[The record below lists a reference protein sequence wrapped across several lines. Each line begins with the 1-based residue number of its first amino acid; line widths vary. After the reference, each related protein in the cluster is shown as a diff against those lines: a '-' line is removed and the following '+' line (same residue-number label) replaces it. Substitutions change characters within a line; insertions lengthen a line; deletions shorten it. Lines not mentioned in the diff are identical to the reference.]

1 MNKNKLLKFLGYKLV
16 RFVILILVVAI
27 FSFILLDLSPID
39 PVNAYLRQAAVSET
53 QRQILENYFG
63 TNVPLTTK
71 IYHWLLDLI
80 QFDLGTSL
88 IYRAPVIDIILD
100 KASASIVLMAIS
112 WVLSGILGFAMGV
125 VAGKNKG
132 SWIDKA
138 VKVYCY
144 AIQSAPSFWVG
155 MLV

>member
-39 PVNAYLRQAAVSET
+39 PVNAYLRQAAVSEA

-80 QFDLGTSL
+80 QLNLGTSL
-88 IYRAPVIDIILD
+88 IYRAPVIDIIWE

-112 WVLSGILGFAMGV
+112 WVLSGVLGDRKSV
-125 VAGKNKG
+125 V
-132 SWIDKA
+132 
-138 VKVYCY
+138 
-144 AIQSAPSFWVG
+144 
-155 MLV
+155 